1 MLWFGIFVQAF
12 IVCIMLA
19 VGLQLMPRELAGV
32 LRDRNFLL
40 RTLGIN
46 LILIPFSAVLLLYF
60 FELPSSLS
68 ITIILIAA
76 APGAPFGPR
85 IVELTKGSLS
95 HGVAAVLILAGLS
108 VVSGPLIARGLL
120 TQPGVEVVGTAGLI
134 LSLILFQLLPIVVG
148 IWLRRRRPR
157 LSDRLVRPL
166 HLSSNILIGI
176 IAVFVLF
183 NYREQL
189 FTIGWENVGVLALLT
204 IGWTLLGWIFGGRA
218 GRLRLTQGM
227 VAPARN
233 LGMAF
238 LMALSGY
245 GGQEVLLLLMIQGG
259 MSLFLA
265 PVLGRLYV
273 YETSGAC

>member
-1 MLWFGIFVQAF
+1 MDDLLWFGVLVQAF

-19 VGLQLMPRELAGV
+19 IGLQLLPREMAGV

-40 RTLGIN
+40 RTLVIN
-46 LILIPFSAVLLLYF
+46 LILIPFSVILLLYF

-68 ITIILIAA
+68 IAIVLIAA

-95 HGVAAVLILAGLS
+95 HGVAAVLMLAGLS
-108 VVSGPLIARGLL
+108 VVSGPLIVRWLL

-134 LSLILFQLLPIVVG
+134 LSLIAFQLLPIVLG
-148 IWLRRRRPR
+148 IWLRRQRPR

-176 IAVFVLF
+176 IAVFVILS
-183 NYREQL
+183 YREQL
-189 FTIGWENVGVLALLT
+189 FSIGWENVGILALIT
-204 IGWTLLGWIFGGRA
+204 VGWTLFGWLFGGRDA
-218 GRLRLTQGM
+218 RLRLTQGM

-245 GGQEVLLLLMIQGG
+245 GDQEVLLLLMIQGG
-259 MSLFLA
+259 MSLFLV

-273 YETSGAC
+273 